1 MSRTL
6 TAHSTLETLKK
17 EAKRWLKALQAGDA
31 PARERLLAV
40 TPGAPADPGLRDVQ
54 FALAREYGLPGWAAL
69 RQAIDDLALERR
81 SHAERVELVL
91 RSSDWRGD
99 RASGARILTRWPQIG
114 RDSLFAAVAT
124 GNLVEVERRLATD
137 PAAANR
143 KGGPLNREPL
153 LYLAHS
159 RLPGSETNGLEIARV
174 LLDHGADPNARWI
187 GPWGEPAF
195 TVLTGLIGVGEGNQ
209 PPHPQAQDLA
219 TLLIDRGADPYDP
232 QALYNTSLWED
243 DITWLDFL
251 WSHSERRGRL
261 EAWRAQPA
269 TPKIG
274 GAVPMSA
281 LDYLLGNA
289 VPNNHLQRAEW
300 LLAHG
305 AHANSPH
312 AYASRPL
319 REEALVL
326 GFEAMAALLVRH
338 GAATLPL
345 TGKSAFRAA
354 CMRLDREEVRELA
367 RLHPEV
373 LTDAE
378 AMLTA
383 CRRGRTDIADMLLEL
398 GVDVDVA
405 DDAGVRGL
413 QCAVAGGSLDT
424 VKLLVAH
431 GANIDQPTQR
441 SGGGAMGY
449 AAHFGRREIA
459 EYLAPLSRDVY
470 CLVDLG
476 FKERL
481 GELFAAE
488 PGLVNVRHYQS
499 GCTPLFWLPEDE
511 EQAMDMAA
519 FLLGHGADP
528 DIRDSEGVTADERL
542 RRNGLVELAE
552 FLREES
558 GKRAGGHRSRGKLPE
573 RPGGS

>member
-1 MSRTL
+1 
-6 TAHSTLETLKK
+6 
-17 EAKRWLKALQAGDA
+17 
-31 PARERLLAV
+31 
-40 TPGAPADPGLRDVQ
+40 
-54 FALAREYGLPGWAAL
+54 LAR
-69 RQAIDDLALERR
+69 
-81 SHAERVELVL
+81 
-91 RSSDWRGD
+91 
-99 RASGARILTRWPQIG
+99 WPEIG
-114 RDSLFAAVAT
+114 RDSLFGAVAT
-124 GNLVEVERRLATD
+124 GNVAEVERRLVAD

-159 RLPGSETNGLEIARV
+159 RLPGSETNGLEIAQL

-195 TVLTGLIGVGEGNQ
+195 TVLTGLIGAGEGNH

-219 TLLIDRGADPYDP
+219 TLLIDCGADPYDP

-243 DITWLDFL
+243 DITWLEFL
-251 WSHSERRGRL
+251 WSQSERHGRL
-261 EAWRAQPA
+261 EAWRELPA

-274 GAVPMSA
+274 GAVPTSA

-289 VPNNHLQRAEW
+289 VPNNHLRRAEW

-305 AHANSPH
+305 AHADSPH

-338 GAATLPL
+338 GAATPPL
-345 TGKSAFRAA
+345 GGKSAFRAA

-405 DDAGVRGL
+405 DEAGVRGL
-413 QCAVAGGSLDT
+413 QCAVAAGSLET

-431 GANIDQPTQR
+431 GANIDRPTQR
-441 SGGGAMGY
+441 SGGGALGY

-476 FKERL
+476 FKDRL
-481 GELFAAE
+481 AELFAAE
-488 PGLVNVRHYQS
+488 PGLVNLRHSQS
-499 GCTPLFWLPEDE
+499 GCTPLFWLPDDE

-519 FLLGHGADP
+519 FLLGRGADP
-528 DIRDSEGVTADERL
+528 DSRDTEGMTAEERL
-542 RRNGLVELAE
+542 RRRGLVELAE

-558 GKRAGGHRSRGKLPE
+558 GKRDSITTAGSADSRSVQPNGK
-573 RPGGS
+573 